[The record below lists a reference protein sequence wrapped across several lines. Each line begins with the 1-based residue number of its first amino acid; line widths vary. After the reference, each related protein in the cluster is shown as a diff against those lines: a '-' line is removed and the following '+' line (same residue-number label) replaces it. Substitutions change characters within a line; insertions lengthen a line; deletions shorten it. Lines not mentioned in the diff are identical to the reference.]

1 MHSRSSLSEKQRER
15 LVELFEAGM
24 AGKAASRL
32 LGVGLRATD
41 RLYDRW
47 RLHGRL
53 CLVMKP
59 TKASY
64 SFEVKKEVVARY
76 LAGEK
81 AMDLAAEFGLS
92 SAALIR
98 SWALGWKKYGDE
110 AFEPQR
116 KGRPPGAS
124 TSAPLSAEDLLRRE
138 NRRLLAEN
146 AYLKKLRDLRE
157 QGHH

>member
-1 MHSRSSLSEKQRER
+1 
-15 LVELFEAGM
+15 
-24 AGKAASRL
+24 
-32 LGVGLRATD
+32 
-41 RLYDRW
+41 
-47 RLHGRL
+47 
-53 CLVMKP
+53 MKP

-64 SFEVKKEVVARY
+64 SFEVKKEVVSRY

-92 SAALIR
+92 SVALIR

-124 TSAPLSAEDLLRRE
+124 TNAPLSAEDLLRRE